1 MADGDDNSRTLGRAG
16 NLISMSGTWE
26 ADGGSNAAPD
36 SGTAVY
42 LSGSSSSTGN
52 RIVTCLLNNMAE
64 PDEAFRIVLNSNDD
78 TEDSY
83 NGAVYVTGEGSDS
96 ETYQYYC
103 LMTM

>member
-1 MADGDDNSRTLGRAG
+1 MADGDVNSRTLGRSG
-16 NLISMSGTWE
+16 NLISMSGTLE
-26 ADGGSNAAPD
+26 ATN
-36 SGTAVY
+36 GTAVY

-52 RIVTCLLNNMAE
+52 RLITCLLNNMDE

>member
-1 MADGDDNSRTLGRAG
+1 MADGDVNSRTLGRSG
-16 NLISMSGTWE
+16 NLISMSGTLE
-26 ADGGSNAAPD
+26 ADGGSGGSD
-36 SGTAVY
+36 GTAVY
-42 LSGSSSSTGN
+42 LSGSSSYTGN
-52 RIVTCLLNNMAE
+52 RLVTCLLNNMDE

-83 NGAVYVTGEGSDS
+83 NGAVYVTGEGGDV